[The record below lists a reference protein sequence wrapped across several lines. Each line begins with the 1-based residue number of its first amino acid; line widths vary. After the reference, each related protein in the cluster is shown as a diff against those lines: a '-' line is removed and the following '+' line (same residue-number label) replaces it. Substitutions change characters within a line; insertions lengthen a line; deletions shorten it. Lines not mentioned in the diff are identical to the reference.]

1 VNSDVAVRL
10 LMSDG
15 AVKIEILSPKNRASG
30 TKQKTE
36 GEKEVKQALHLPG
49 ALQTNSTKV
58 AAFG

>member
-1 VNSDVAVRL
+1 
-10 LMSDG
+10 
-15 AVKIEILSPKNRASG
+15 VKIEILSPKNRASG